1 MSCRSSASLV
11 PACERLHN
19 TAQCLP
25 GTSGILRIYS
35 HLSGTS
41 KDICMKHHRYLLIT
55 ALLLTLPA
63 CDTSSNNNQTD
74 GIKDALDARP
84 HEEIRDAGEDVGAAV
99 KDAGG
104 EIKDT
109 VKDAADDN

>member
-1 MSCRSSASLV
+1 
-11 PACERLHN
+11 
-19 TAQCLP
+19 
-25 GTSGILRIYS
+25 
-35 HLSGTS
+35 
-41 KDICMKHHRYLLIT
+41 MKHHRYLLIT
-55 ALLLTLPA
+55 ATLLILPA
-63 CDTSSNNNQTD
+63 CDSSNNNQTD

-109 VKDAADDN
+109 VKDAVDDN

>member
-1 MSCRSSASLV
+1 
-11 PACERLHN
+11 
-19 TAQCLP
+19 
-25 GTSGILRIYS
+25 
-35 HLSGTS
+35 
-41 KDICMKHHRYLLIT
+41 MKLHRYLLIT
-55 ALLLTLPA
+55 AALLTLPA

-84 HEEIRDAGEDVGAAV
+84 NEEIRDAGEDVGEAV

-109 VKDAADDN
+109 VKDAVEDN